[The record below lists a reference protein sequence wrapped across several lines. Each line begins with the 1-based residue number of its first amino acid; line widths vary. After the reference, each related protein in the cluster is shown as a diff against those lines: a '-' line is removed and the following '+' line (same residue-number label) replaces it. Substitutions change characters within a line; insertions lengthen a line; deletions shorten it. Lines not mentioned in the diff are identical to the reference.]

1 MATRDELPPVP
12 TGIQTLLRLASVDTD
27 FRDQLVRR
35 RAELA
40 AVARVVL
47 TDSERAILEAIPAE
61 QLREMA
67 DKMPPPPP
75 PRREF
80 LRKTAA
86 TAVVLL
92 GGAAVAGTL
101 GVCNE
106 PGPLRLMGCN
116 PMAKTGGAAPDWPDD
131 DGAPDD
137 DSATGD
143 DDSAAGDDDSAKEA
157 AERLDKRAM
166 DASGGEKADVPE
178 ERPDHGAMQ
187 TTGGAAPDLPPDR
200 PKHPPMQTKGG
211 AKPDLP
217 EEETTDDEKETE

>member
-12 TGIQTLLRLASVDTD
+12 TGIQTLLRLASVDAK
-27 FRDQLVRR
+27 FREQLVSRR
-35 RAELA
+35 SELA
-40 AVARVVL
+40 AVAEVPL
-47 TDSERAILEAIPAE
+47 TESERAVLESIPAD

-80 LRKTAA
+80 LRQTAA

-101 GVCNE
+101 GVCGE

-116 PMAKTGGAAPDWPDD
+116 PMATAGGAAPDWPEDD
-131 DGAPDD
+131 AAPDD
-137 DSATGD
+137 DSAAPGD
-143 DDSAAGDDDSAKEA
+143 DDSAMEA
-157 AERLDKRAM
+157 AQRLDKRAM
-166 DASGGEKADVPE
+166 DSSGGEKADVPE
-178 ERPDHGAMQ
+178 ERPDHPSVQ
-187 TTGGAAPDLPPDR
+187 TTGGAAPDWPPER
-200 PKHPPMQTKGG
+200 PKHPETHTKGG

-217 EEETTDDEKETE
+217 EEKTSEDGKE